1 MSDLH
6 SALKTTELGRISVG
20 NPGFNLALVKLQYG
34 KNSEKTTLH
43 AGPTSWLSSGLQSK
57 DLLEFLGFTPSRC
70 AFLPLDCYVAEVRP
84 DFNLN
89 EFSTALPTAYTALRN
104 ADQHLSKCGIFL
116 QQRRKDS
123 ISMGSWLSRGSRQGN
138 LRAANGDGH
147 TAPKSQKLKESEDQ
161 VFRFVLTW
169 IDGGSDK
176 GWTTHYRPKHPP
188 LSSELQ
194 SAFDFLNLHHFNDCP
209 EFDFER
215 CDWAFT
221 SHSGDPFDMHSAE
234 RAHAWFDA
242 HAQNFSAGIEH
253 LLSAHLAL
261 QPFGLSLWRVPSI
274 SQTSTSSRA
283 KTMSSNERTRATPI
297 SGSEASDPKAF
308 DFEVALSFAGPQRPL
323 AQELAERLSA
333 AGVHVFYDNF
343 YPEHLW
349 GKNLVDLFDEIYRKK
364 SRYCVM
370 FISKEYVE
378 RIWTNHERQSAQ
390 ARALKEKGQEYILPI
405 KVEEVEVPGLPPT
418 IAFLPTSQF
427 SIEQISELLIKKLRS
442 KT

>member
-1 MSDLH
+1 
-6 SALKTTELGRISVG
+6 
-20 NPGFNLALVKLQYG
+20 
-34 KNSEKTTLH
+34 
-43 AGPTSWLSSGLQSK
+43 
-57 DLLEFLGFTPSRC
+57 
-70 AFLPLDCYVAEVRP
+70 
-84 DFNLN
+84 
-89 EFSTALPTAYTALRN
+89 
-104 ADQHLSKCGIFL
+104 
-116 QQRRKDS
+116 
-123 ISMGSWLSRGSRQGN
+123 
-138 LRAANGDGH
+138 
-147 TAPKSQKLKESEDQ
+147 
-161 VFRFVLTW
+161 
-169 IDGGSDK
+169 
-176 GWTTHYRPKHPP
+176 
-188 LSSELQ
+188 
-194 SAFDFLNLHHFNDCP
+194 
-209 EFDFER
+209 
-215 CDWAFT
+215 
-221 SHSGDPFDMHSAE
+221 
-234 RAHAWFDA
+234 
-242 HAQNFSAGIEH
+242 
-253 LLSAHLAL
+253 
-261 QPFGLSLWRVPSI
+261 
-274 SQTSTSSRA
+274 
-283 KTMSSNERTRATPI
+283 MSSNERTRATPI